1 MTLSSLLSSQTEPE
15 LHMPCNEYDLLLS
28 LRLISLV
35 LACKMRFLRDQKALY
50 EPSFSIIDNLLDKKG
65 RG

>member
-1 MTLSSLLSSQTEPE
+1 
-15 LHMPCNEYDLLLS
+15 MPCNEYDLLLS

>member
-1 MTLSSLLSSQTEPE
+1 MPCSIEFYNAVTLSSLLSSQTEPE

-35 LACKMRFLRDQKALY
+35 LA
-50 EPSFSIIDNLLDKKG
+50 
-65 RG
+65 